1 MRYRGRVKIS
11 KVDRHGNKIK
21 NLKVWKNANPGDIY
35 FDSYPEWEVW
45 DYMMISSINFVY
57 EPKIDLFDSIDTE
70 EFEKPRQTKK
80 AKLSKDNKRV
90 IKDVKQRPISYKPD
104 YYLIDF
110 DAYIEVKGFADDV
123 FKLRWKLFKLKGYK
137 GFIVYS
143 LLEFKELYEQLN
155 NNIND

>member
-11 KVDRHGNKIK
+11 KVDQKGNKIK
-21 NLKVWKNANPGDIY
+21 NFKVWKKSNPNKIY

-45 DYMMISSINFVY
+45 DYMMISSIAFTY
-57 EPKIDLFDSIDTE
+57 EPKIDLFSTINTE

-80 AKLSKDNKRV
+80 AKLNKDNKRI
-90 IKDVKQRPISYKPD
+90 IKAVKQRPITYKPD
-104 YYLIDF
+104 YYLVDF
-110 DAYIEVKGFADDV
+110 DTYIEVKGFADDV

-143 LLEFKELYEQLN
+143 LLEFKELYKQLN